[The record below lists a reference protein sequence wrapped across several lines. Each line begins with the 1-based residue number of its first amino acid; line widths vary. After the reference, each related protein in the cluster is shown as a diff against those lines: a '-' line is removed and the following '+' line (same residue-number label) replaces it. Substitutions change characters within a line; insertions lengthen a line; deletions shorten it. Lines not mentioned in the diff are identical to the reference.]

1 MIFFMCIGAAGG
13 TLLGALQPIIMGSGP
28 FNSVPILTAEY
39 TLVGGSLGFAL
50 WNYGRLRKRIMRRV
64 MEATHQ
70 DNV

>member
-1 MIFFMCIGAAGG
+1 MIFLVCIGAACG
-13 TLLGALQPIIMGSGP
+13 TLLGALQPLIHHSGK

-39 TLVGGSLGFAL
+39 TLVGACLGFTL

-64 MEATHQ
+64 LDATHQ